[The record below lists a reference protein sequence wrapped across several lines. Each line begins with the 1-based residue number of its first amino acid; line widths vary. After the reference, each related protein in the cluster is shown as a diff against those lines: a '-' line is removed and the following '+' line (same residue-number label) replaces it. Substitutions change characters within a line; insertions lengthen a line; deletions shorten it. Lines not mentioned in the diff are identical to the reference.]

1 MLTLAL
7 AATLVGFVLLILG
20 LITGQ
25 VWLAVA
31 CIVICLIGLAFLL
44 IDVIGS
50 GRRGNSRSIEDL
62 VPGADDTDAEHAA
75 DAVTDRADAPTEH
88 LAAPGGGNGVPDEH
102 TSGLRTTDG
111 HTTATDSG
119 RHSAVS
125 PDTPPEQAREGGLED
140 YLRSVGGSET
150 PARPQPDTAPYRT
163 PAPPTP
169 ENTGGWRSGD
179 QPVPSPQRPFEQ
191 GPSEQRPFEQG
202 PGRYGPG
209 GYQARPYPQPGGGPR
224 PGSDPQRGEDP
235 RGGRTPEPGARPTEP
250 ERPKPTFD
258 PLDPN
263 WRPPLD

>member
-62 VPGADDTDAEHAA
+62 VPGADDADAEHAA
-75 DAVTDRADAPTEH
+75 EPVTDRVDAPTEH

-102 TSGLRTTDG
+102 TSGPRTTDG
-111 HTTATDSG
+111 HTTTTDSG

-125 PDTPPEQAREGGLED
+125 PDTPPEQAREGVADGALELALEGLD
-140 YLRSVGGSET
+140 DAHRHLLPRSS
-150 PARPQPDTAPYRT
+150 R
-163 PAPPTP
+163 
-169 ENTGGWRSGD
+169 
-179 QPVPSPQRPFEQ
+179 
-191 GPSEQRPFEQG
+191 G
-202 PGRYGPG
+202 PGR
-209 GYQARPYPQPGGGPR
+209 RL
-224 PGSDPQRGEDP
+224 SLL
-235 RGGRTPEPGARPTEP
+235 GACG
-250 ERPKPTFD
+250 
-258 PLDPN
+258 
-263 WRPPLD
+263 